1 MNSVTNSKWY
11 ESYALAVRRSQP
23 KLQHPDVEQIH
34 FGNVGGSLVV
44 YCCPVMASSQK
55 ELFFYSTELHLREYH
70 HLTWYR
76 IVKEWTHEETRLF
89 PSVLLSLRSSF
100 HLVSISSERTFD
112 MGIPWNLFTW
122 VILIQDVSAAHDT
135 QIFTVIPEVSLLL
148 KCTHYWT
155 CSSTI

>member
-1 MNSVTNSKWY
+1 MIRIICLGSQEISTQTTTSRCGTNPLWKCWWVT
-11 ESYALAVRRSQP
+11 
-23 KLQHPDVEQIH
+23 
-34 FGNVGGSLVV
+34 
-44 YCCPVMASSQK
+44 CCLLLSCYGLFS
-55 ELFFYSTELHLREYH
+55 ERTFFYSTELHLREYH